1 VGAIVLS
8 AGHVHKLIAKAL
20 RDSIDDYRATR
31 ASLDPTYQ
39 PPSGDVTRE
48 EIDRFI
54 AANPEIDFAN
64 ANMLFPPGS
73 LGSDDSFALRVRS
86 EVYEEFEEELDE
98 TVRGLAEGQTWL
110 EKDDPEEAFALIPE
124 LVRPV
129 QRRLWLPERQQF
141 RPQWIDSSRSALL
154 LARELIEE
162 GRLLSEMEWRDFEK
176 LIAELLE
183 RDGWEI
189 QLMRGTK
196 DGGIDVI
203 SSRNDAAVGRLKA
216 IWQAKRYGEGHKVQL
231 AHARELSGVVERERA
246 SKGVLVTTT
255 SLTKGAVKWIKQ
267 DEFRLDAKDGEA
279 VKRWI
284 EKYS

>member
-1 VGAIVLS
+1 VGAVLLT
-8 AGHVHKLIAKAL
+8 AGQVRELIAKAL

-31 ASLDPTYQ
+31 ESLDDTYQ
-39 PPSGDVTRE
+39 APSGDVTRE
-48 EIDRFI
+48 EVDQFI
-54 AANPEIDFAN
+54 AANPEIDFKN

-86 EVYEEFEEELDE
+86 EVYEEFHDELEE
-98 TVRGLAEGQTWL
+98 TVRRLAEDQTW
-110 EKDDPEEAFALIPE
+110 EDDVHEPFPPIPE

-141 RPQWIDSSRSALL
+141 RPQWIESSRSALL

-162 GRLLSEMEWRDFEK
+162 GRFLSEMEWRDFEK

-203 SSRNDAAVGRLKA
+203 SSRDDAAVGRLKA

-255 SLTKGAVKWIKQ
+255 SLTKGAIKWIKQ

-284 EKYS
+284 EKSS